1 MLRVVSI
8 IALFYSSCFGHE
20 PQCICSK
27 YHYEESLLEKMIR
40 TEIQFEELQKK
51 LDTTLKEE
59 QNNLDAMLKEQQN
72 NLDAMLKEQ
81 QHNLDARLKE
91 QQNNLD
97 AMLKQT
103 VNKTDFIEEEMNR
116 FTERSKRD
124 REETMA
130 TINQEKVNINESLTQ
145 INKLAGE

>member
-72 NLDAMLKEQ
+72 NLDAMLK
-81 QHNLDARLKE
+81 
-91 QQNNLD
+91 
-97 AMLKQT
+97 QT
-103 VNKTDFIEEEMNR
+103 ENKTDFIEEEMNR

>member
-59 QNNLDAMLKEQQN
+59 HN

-103 VNKTDFIEEEMNR
+103 ENKTDFIEEEMNR